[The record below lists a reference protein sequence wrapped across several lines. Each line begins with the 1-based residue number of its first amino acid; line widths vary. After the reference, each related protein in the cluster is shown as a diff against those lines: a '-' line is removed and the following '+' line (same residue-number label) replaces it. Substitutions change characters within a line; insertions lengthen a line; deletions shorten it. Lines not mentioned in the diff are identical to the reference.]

1 MFCGFAIRSREI
13 VICYGLGGLQI
24 PWFDRSNLFLRRIS
38 NPSGRLAVYGT
49 PSEGVG
55 CLAVCVGCLARV
67 WDAWRGDE
75 RHIRR
80 GGIVLLFN
88 RGKLDGFSNFCI
100 FFLEFSE
107 KNRKFAIRCV
117 S

>member
-49 PSEGVG
+49 PSEEVG
-55 CLAVCVGCLARV
+55 CLAGV
-67 WDAWRGDE
+67 WDVWRGDE
-75 RHIRR
+75 RHIR
-80 GGIVLLFN
+80 
-88 RGKLDGFSNFCI
+88 
-100 FFLEFSE
+100 
-107 KNRKFAIRCV
+107 
-117 S
+117 

>member
-55 CLAVCVGCLARV
+55 RLAVCVGCLARV
-67 WDAWRGDE
+67 WDVWRGDE
-75 RHIRR
+75 RHIR
-80 GGIVLLFN
+80 
-88 RGKLDGFSNFCI
+88 
-100 FFLEFSE
+100 
-107 KNRKFAIRCV
+107 
-117 S
+117 

>member
-24 PWFDRSNLFLRRIS
+24 PWFDRSNLFYDGFQIRRDAWRCM
-38 NPSGRLAVYGT
+38 GRLAVYGT

-67 WDAWRGDE
+67 WDVWRGDE
-75 RHIRR
+75 RHIR
-80 GGIVLLFN
+80 
-88 RGKLDGFSNFCI
+88 
-100 FFLEFSE
+100 
-107 KNRKFAIRCV
+107 
-117 S
+117 

>member
-49 PSEGVG
+49 PSGGVG
-55 CLAVCVGCLARV
+55 RLA
-67 WDAWRGDE
+67 
-75 RHIRR
+75 
-80 GGIVLLFN
+80 GG
-88 RGKLDGFSNFCI
+88 
-100 FFLEFSE
+100 EFSGHKKVVE
-107 KNRKFAIRCV
+107 